1 MEGMSAEKVTGH
13 GFFGA
18 TVQGKC
24 FPMLEELVFRDMAA
38 LEELSWNDGGALF
51 PCLSKL
57 EIQECPKLQR
67 LSPLPPSLTKLQLG
81 QVGLTEF
88 TGLWEGIDGSS
99 MIPESNLRNIK
110 TFDIWGCE
118 ELVSLPVKRFRELTS
133 LENLSIQSCPV
144 LMSMTRDEDIEL
156 LLPPSVKQ
164 LDLIDCGDLSKSL
177 PACLHNVTSLTK
189 LEIGGCP
196 YLMSLPRE
204 QMLHLKQLQC
214 LSIKH
219 CDELTS
225 VEGLRV
231 LNSLRFLTILRCP
244 KLLVNE
250 GDRQGEVLPLEQL
263 EVDDTALLKL
273 RPIRDALQSVRHL
286 AIKSSP
292 QTAMFDGEE
301 QELLRSLTGVR
312 NLQFSGCGN
321 LQTLPTEL
329 HAIRFLR
336 TLWIEECPEIRSLP
350 EKGLPTS
357 LTYLQFDSCHP
368 MLTEKLE
375 KQVAEMKSSGRWW

>member
-18 TVQGKC
+18 TEQGKC
-24 FPMLEELVFRDMAA
+24 FPMLEELVFRDMAD

-67 LSPLPPSLTKLQLG
+67 LSPLPPSLTELQLG

-110 TFDIWGCE
+110 TIDIWGCE

-133 LENLSIQSCPV
+133 LENLSIHSCPV

-164 LDLIDCGDLSKSL
+164 LYLIDCGDLSKSL

-231 LNSLRFLTILRCP
+231 LNSIRFLTILRCP

-273 RPIRDALQSVRHL
+273 RPVRDALQSLRHL
-286 AIKSSP
+286 AIKYSP
-292 QTAMFDGEE
+292 QTTMFDGEE
-301 QELLRSLTGVR
+301 QELLRSLTAVR
-312 NLQFSGCGN
+312 NLQFSCCRN

-329 HAIRFLR
+329 HTIPFLR

-357 LTYLQFDSCHP
+357 LTYLQFDGCHP
-368 MLTEKLE
+368 MLTEQLE